1 MKLRHMEMQTVTPP
15 KVRRRNPPSLR
26 KRIAVYLLFAV
37 ALSVVQT
44 YICHFQKSN
53 QAQEQS
59 PPAVSNPQPAFVLGQ
74 EMTELSKQ
82 AKLMAVKPNLRVGLL
97 AVDPV
102 TGAYASSDA
111 RKAFCAA
118 STIKLPVF
126 LALLLAVDEKKV
138 KLDQT
143 LKLNPESVGGGSG
156 YLQWQA
162 LGTKVSVKQT
172 AELMMTVSD
181 NTATN
186 MIIDVLGGKQAVNK
200 TLSKCGLSQ
209 TRINNLLPDL
219 GGTNKTSPY
228 DLAMLMAR
236 VERGELLSKSS
247 KDWMLSVMER
257 CKTKTLLPAAL
268 PAGTRVFHKTGDIA
282 GMVGDAGIVQ
292 AADGKRFAVAIQV
305 ERPWNDRRANIL
317 IRDLSKTIFD
327 AMVGTQS
334 LPPSSAFGNVQEHD

>member
-1 MKLRHMEMQTVTPP
+1 M
-15 KVRRRNPPSLR
+15 
-26 KRIAVYLLFAV
+26 

-44 YICHFQKSN
+44 YICYFQKTN
-53 QAQEQS
+53 HAHEQS
-59 PPAVSNPQPAFVLGQ
+59 APATVNANQPKFVLGE
-74 EMTELSKQ
+74 EMTGLSQQVK
-82 AKLMAVKPNLRVGLL
+82 AMTVKPHLRVGLL
-97 AVDPV
+97 AVDPES
-102 TGAYASSDA
+102 GAYVSHDA

-143 LKLNPESVGGGSG
+143 LKLNPEYVGGGSG
-156 YLQWQA
+156 YLQWQT

-200 TLSKCGLSQ
+200 TLAKCGLSQ

-228 DLAMLMAR
+228 DLAMIMAR
-236 VERGELLSKSS
+236 VERGELLSKTS
-247 KDWMLSVMER
+247 KDWMFSVMER

-268 PAGTRVFHKTGDIA
+268 PAGTKVFHKTGDIA
-282 GMVGDAGIVQ
+282 GMVGDAGIIQ
-292 AADGKRFAVAIQV
+292 AANGKRYAVAIQV
-305 ERPWNDRRANIL
+305 ERPWNDRSANAL
-317 IRDLSKTIFD
+317 IRDLSKTLFD
-327 AMVGTQS
+327 GIVGNPGVAPRPGAANS
-334 LPPSSAFGNVQEHD
+334 K